1 MKYILVFLIA
11 LFFAACSSKD
21 STKTIY
27 VVRHAEK
34 MLTGDDP
41 ELSMAGK
48 ARATKLGQL
57 LAEKDIKHIFS
68 TDYVRTIATIEPTAR
83 TAGVEIQIYSPKN
96 NAEFVQQLR
105 DLNGNILV
113 VGHSNT
119 VSQLANEFV
128 GKGEKYPELDE
139 SEYNYIYIISLIDNG
154 SSVVRTTYKEF

>member
-1 MKYILVFLIA
+1 MKHILVFLIA

-57 LAEKDIKHIFS
+57 LSEKDIKHVFS

-96 NAEFVQQLR
+96 NAEFVQQLK
-105 DLNGNILV
+105 DLDGNILV

-128 GKGEKYPELDE
+128 GKAEKYPELDE
-139 SEYNYIYIISLIDNG
+139 SEYNYIYIISLIDNV
-154 SSVVRTTYKEF
+154 SSVVRKTYKEF